1 MQCNPLEMN
10 SLEGSWQTVQN
21 KSCISVVVL
30 HVFQSYRLSSPGIG
44 TCRHKALHAFT
55 KCTCRTKRQKK
66 NVQFKNGEIR
76 FPLKFLCF
84 RGFVSHKVSLNKHVF
99 LRLMFLL
106 YFDSLSNINPVLK
119 RSALKVIRYSHFV
132 LPLVKILSWLKKV

>member
-1 MQCNPLEMN
+1 MANYTKQVLHICGGLARFPEL
-10 SLEGSWQTVQN
+10 QTVFTRHWNMQA
-21 KSCISVVVL
+21 
-30 HVFQSYRLSSPGIG
+30 QSTP
-44 TCRHKALHAFT
+44 CFHKMYMQDKKA
-55 KCTCRTKRQKK
+55 KK
-66 NVQFKNGEIR
+66 NVQFKNGEIH

-132 LPLVKILSWLKKV
+132 LPLVKILS